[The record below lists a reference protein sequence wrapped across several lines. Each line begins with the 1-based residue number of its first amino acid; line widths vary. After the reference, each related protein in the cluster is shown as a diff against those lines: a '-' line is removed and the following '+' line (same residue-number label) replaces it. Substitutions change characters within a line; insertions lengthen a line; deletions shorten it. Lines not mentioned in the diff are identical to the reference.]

1 MSGSGGG
8 QTLGGYG
15 LNGPGVSF
23 SDEKLKALGKDYD
36 THAGTIEGVADRT
49 KAIGV
54 PFPGFGVLGAGL
66 HIAHDRARDSAA
78 DALGA
83 GRDVLASWRTA
94 LETASHTYKAAEDAN
109 GLPDLPGTD
118 LPGGGLPGG
127 LPGGG
132 LPGTDLP
139 GGGLPGGGLPGGGL
153 PGGGL
158 PGGGL
163 PGGGLPGGGLPGGG
177 LPGGGLPGGGLP
189 GGGLPG
195 GGLPGGGLPGGGL
208 PGTDL
213 PGANLPGAN
222 LPGTG
227 GVPGSGG
234 LDGQVP
240 GLPGQTA
247 TGLPGLGSVDP
258 RRTDLSAYTP
268 GEPSVPQFKVPE
280 ATTWTGDQT
289 GTGTAGRGGGAFP
302 AGAGTGGPGG
312 LPGGARGA
320 GANGMPMMPMVPMG
334 GAGAG
339 DQERERDQTTW
350 LSEDEGVW
358 GGDEDVAP
366 SVIGQEP

>member
-1 MSGSGGG
+1 MGGPGGG
-8 QTLGGYG
+8 QTFGGYG

-23 SDEKLKALGKDYD
+23 SEERLKALGKDYD
-36 THAGTIEGVADRT
+36 THAGTMENVADQT

-83 GRDVLASWRTA
+83 GREVLASWRTA

-109 GLPDLPGTD
+109 ELPELPGTD
-118 LPGGGLPGG
+118 F
-127 LPGGG
+127 
-132 LPGTDLP
+132 
-139 GGGLPGGGLPGGGL
+139 
-153 PGGGL
+153 
-158 PGGGL
+158 
-163 PGGGLPGGGLPGGG
+163 
-177 LPGGGLPGGGLP
+177 P

-213 PGANLPGAN
+213 PGTDLPGGGLPGGGLPGTDLPGTDLPGGGLPGGGLPGTDLPGAN

-234 LDGQVP
+234 LDGRIP

-247 TGLPGLGSVDP
+247 TGLPGLGAVDP

-268 GEPSVPQFKVPE
+268 GEPSVPQFKVPD
-280 ATTWTGDQT
+280 ATTWTGDQA
-289 GTGTAGRGGGAFP
+289 GTGTAGRGGGALP
-302 AGAGTGGPGG
+302 AGAGSGGPGSLQAG
-312 LPGGARGA
+312 VRGT
-320 GANGMPMMPMVPMG
+320 GANGGMPMMPMMPMG
-334 GAGAG
+334 GAGTG
-339 DQERERDQTTW
+339 EQERDRDQTTW